1 MKPVIVHV
9 VQHLKPGGI
18 ESFALEFQRAAQP
31 FFDVHIISLEHHN
44 VKGYWNNIDG
54 FKEFIHVLNKKPGWQ
69 ANIFTQ
75 LKEFFEK
82 VNPIYVHTHHIGP
95 LVYGG
100 VAARLANVKN
110 LIHTEHDAW
119 HLANSKVRL
128 LQKVI
133 MRLVRPIYVAD
144 ARFVAKQINRL
155 MPTLKSSLRPVV
167 IINGVDTEKFKPS
180 TISKKR
186 LLKQANLPTEL
197 KFIGCAARLES
208 VKAHHVL
215 INALSKLPDDVG
227 LLLAGTGSLQEELS
241 QLVIDLNLQQRVF
254 FLGHVEDMTCFYP
267 LLDVF
272 CLSSS
277 DEGLPLSPLEAQ
289 SCGVP
294 AVLTDVGGCKEAICS
309 ETGMVVQPNNPT
321 LLAQALSQVLNQKNE
336 HSPRIFIEKQRSIK
350 TMIKQYVSLLQA
362 DLRWKLC

>member
-18 ESFALEFQRAAQP
+18 ESFALEFQRAARP
-31 FFDVHIISLEHHN
+31 YFDVHIISLEHHN

-54 FKEFIHVLNKKPGWQ
+54 CRDFIHALNKKPGWQ

-75 LKEFFEK
+75 LKDFFQK
-82 VNPIYVHTHHIGP
+82 IKPLYVHTHHIGP

-100 VAARLANVKN
+100 IAARLANVDN

-119 HLANSKVRL
+119 HLANVKARV

-133 MRLVRPIYVAD
+133 MRLVHPIYVAD
-144 ARFVAKQINRL
+144 ANFVAEQINIL
-155 MPTLKSSLRPVV
+155 MPSQKRSLKPIV
-167 IINGVDTEKFKPS
+167 ITNGIDTEKFKPS
-180 TISKKR
+180 MTRKKV
-186 LLKQANLPTEL
+186 LLKKAHLPIEL

-215 INALSKLPDDVG
+215 IKAMSQLPDNIG
-227 LLLAGTGSLQEELS
+227 LLLAGTGSLQDELT
-241 QLVIDLNLQQRVF
+241 QLVRKLNLESRVF
-254 FLGHVEDMTCFYP
+254 FLGHIEDMTYFYP

-277 DEGLPLSPLEAQ
+277 NEGLPLSPLEAQ

-294 AVLTDVGGCKEAICS
+294 AVLTDVGGCKEAICNK
-309 ETGMVVQPNNPT
+309 TGLVVPPNNPT
-321 LLAQALSQVLNQKNE
+321 LLAQAITQVLQQNNPP
-336 HSPRIFIEKQRSIK
+336 SPRVFIENQRSIN
-350 TMIKQYVSLLQA
+350 TMIKQYISLLQA

>member
-31 FFDVHIISLEHHN
+31 FFDVHIISLEHHCI
-44 VKGYWNNIDG
+44 KGYWNNIDG

-75 LKEFFEK
+75 LKAFFEK
-82 VNPIYVHTHHIGP
+82 VKPIYVHTHHIGP

-100 VAARLANVKN
+100 VAARLANVDN

-119 HLANSKVRL
+119 HLANVKARL
-128 LQKVI
+128 LQKVV

-144 ARFVAKQINRL
+144 ANFVAKQINIL
-155 MPTLKSSLRPVV
+155 MPSQKSLLKPIV
-167 IINGVDTEKFKPS
+167 ITNGIDTEKFKPS
-180 TISKKR
+180 LVSKKE
-186 LLKQANLPTEL
+186 LLKKANLPTDL

-215 INALSKLPDDVG
+215 INALSQLPNNVG
-227 LLLAGTGSLQEELS
+227 LLLAGTGSLQEELT
-241 QLVIDLNLQQRVF
+241 QLVIDLDLQQRVF
-254 FLGHVEDMTCFYP
+254 FLGHIKDMTCFYP
-267 LLDVF
+267 LIDVF
-272 CLSSS
+272 CLSSC

-294 AVLTDVGGCKEAICS
+294 AVLTDVGGCKEAICNK
-309 ETGMVVQPNNPT
+309 TGLVVPPNNPL
-321 LLAQALSQVLNQKNE
+321 LLAQALKQVLQQKNVN
-336 HSPRIFIEKQRSIK
+336 SPRVFVEKQRSLNA
-350 TMIKQYVSLLQA
+350 MIKQYVSLLQS
-362 DLRWKLC
+362 DLRGKLC